1 MGRVSQIS
9 IWIFIATSAAGL
21 LMALIV
27 NGLMALAG
35 Q

>member
-1 MGRVSQIS
+1 MGRVSKQIAF
-9 IWIFIATSAAGL
+9 IVIATCAVGL
-21 LMALIV
+21 AMALIV